1 MASGVARAGVALEPP
16 DGRAEGSVLVSARA
30 VLLVCPREM
39 MTSRTNGGKSM
50 AAKAKGT
57 KKKAAKKTKKKAAK
71 KAAGKAKMRKAMSG
85 HY

>member
-1 MASGVARAGVALEPP
+1 MFSYTEPAS
-16 DGRAEGSVLVSARA
+16 
-30 VLLVCPREM
+30 
-39 MTSRTNGGKSM
+39 NM
-50 AAKAKGT
+50 AANSLGIRITENFMKEYKAAKERSD